1 MSEEV
6 SDRRVEPLKQN
17 ARLTG
22 HLDQLKSQLLNL
34 AVRDA
39 RGEPVG
45 TVKDLTLVPP
55 GRLNLIVSQPD
66 DKAGLRQFLLNSK
79 LIQKIEYG
87 TQSLF
92 VNLTSE
98 QIEQLPEY
106 IPLPEEFAESE
117 ELRRERETQFPAG
130 SNTEPDVAE
139 REEDAAD
146 MEIRLLEER
155 LVVERS
161 KQKVGEVIVRKE
173 IETRMVE
180 VPVRREK
187 LIVEQISPQHKQLA
201 EIDLGEGEVTG
212 MQPGEIASLAPT
224 VTGEFDSPESAS
236 RFLEAIAENRPHGC
250 AKVRVELVLAN
261 AQLLETYRQLL
272 QRHSH
277 SSSPPPA

>member
-6 SDRRVEPLKQN
+6 SARRAEPLKQN
-17 ARLTG
+17 ARLAG

-34 AVRDA
+34 VVRDE

-45 TVKDLTLVPP
+45 TVKDLTVAPP
-55 GRLNLIVSQPD
+55 GQLNLIVSQPD
-66 DKAGLRQFLLNSK
+66 ERAGFRQFILNSK
-79 LIQKIEYG
+79 LIQRIEYG

-98 QIEQLPEY
+98 QIEDLPEY

-117 ELRRERETQFPAG
+117 EHRRERETQLPAG
-130 SNTEPDVAE
+130 SNLEPDFAE
-139 REEDAAD
+139 RKEDAAH

-155 LVVERS
+155 LVVDRS
-161 KQKVGEVIVRKE
+161 KQKIGEVIVRKE

-201 EIDLGEGEVTG
+201 EIDLGEAEVTG
-212 MQPGEIASLAPT
+212 TQAGEIASPTPT

-250 AKVRVELVLAN
+250 AKVRVELILAN
-261 AQLLETYRQLL
+261 AELQETYRQLL

>member
-6 SDRRVEPLKQN
+6 SARRVQPLRPS
-17 ARLTG
+17 ARLAG
-22 HLDQLKSQLLNL
+22 HLDKLKSQLLNL

-45 TVKDLTLVPP
+45 TVKDLTVAPQ
-55 GRLNLIVSQPD
+55 GQLNLIVSQPY
-66 DKAGLRQFLLNSK
+66 DKAGFRQFLLNSK

-98 QIEQLPEY
+98 HIKELPEY
-106 IPLPEEFAESE
+106 IPLPEEFAESA
-117 ELRRERETQFPAG
+117 ELRRERGTQLPAG
-130 SNTEPDVAE
+130 SNPEPDFAE

-155 LVVERS
+155 LVVDRS

-212 MQPGEIASLAPT
+212 MQAGEIASLAPT

-236 RFLEAIAENRPHGC
+236 RFLQAIAENRPHGC
-250 AKVRVELVLAN
+250 GKVRVELVLAN
-261 AQLLETYRQLL
+261 AELQETYWQFL
-272 QRHSH
+272 QRYSH
-277 SSSPPPA
+277 SSSPPLA

>member
-6 SDRRVEPLKQN
+6 SARRAEPLKPN

-22 HLDQLKSQLLNL
+22 HLDKLKSQLLNL
-34 AVRDA
+34 AVRDS

-66 DKAGLRQFLLNSK
+66 EKAGSHQFLLNSK
-79 LIQKIEYG
+79 LIHKIEYG

-98 QIEQLPEY
+98 QIKQLPEY
-106 IPLPEEFAESE
+106 ISPQGELFESAELS
-117 ELRRERETQFPAG
+117 RERVTQSPPESNPAPAPG
-130 SNTEPDVAE
+130 E
-139 REEDAAD
+139 REEDAAE
-146 MEIRLLEER
+146 MEILLLEER

-173 IETRMVE
+173 IETRIVE
-180 VPVRREK
+180 IPVRREK
-187 LIVEQISPQHKQLA
+187 LIIEQISPQHKQLA

-261 AQLLETYRQLL
+261 AELQETYWQFL
-272 QRHSH
+272 QRYSH
-277 SSSPPPA
+277 SSSPPLA